1 MIPDW
6 KLERFLTGDLPDE
19 EMNMLRELEATDVVF
34 ANRVKMLREDNK
46 AILNKLPFETLAGK
60 LAGIADATENASVAN
75 SIGSANVAEN
85 ADVLGTANVAD
96 TAGTANVANSDE
108 TLNVAGRANAARI
121 APHFTLMKFAAAA
134 MFIFAVALV
143 AFMVQRETVVA
154 GENAA
159 GNGDDMAAVNGSQ
172 ITQVA
177 FAETQSDTRIK
188 GLDARMEVW
197 KKTDAGIVQLQDL
210 DEVHEGDEIQLRY
223 AVPEKCFGLLF
234 SMDGN
239 GALTLHMGDGVK
251 AVELAPGKMNSL
263 PFAYKLDDAPYFE
276 KFFFVTSP
284 KEFAVEENDIDKLL
298 KRSDVKVIGFTLKK
312 AGK

>member
-19 EMNMLRELEATDVVF
+19 EMNKLRELEANDAVF

-46 AILNKLPFETLAGK
+46 AILSKLPFETLAER
-60 LAGIADATENASVAN
+60 LADATDA
-75 SIGSANVAEN
+75 AEEGRTN
-85 ADVLGTANVAD
+85 LETGA
-96 TAGTANVANSDE
+96 AGTAAK
-108 TLNVAGRANAARI
+108 NAAKN
-121 APHFTLMKFAAAA
+121 APRFTLVKFAAAA
-134 MFIFAVALV
+134 MFVFAVALV
-143 AFMVQRETVVA
+143 AFFAQSETSVMNERVGSDVA
-154 GENAA
+154 N
-159 GNGDDMAAVNGSQ
+159 VNGSQ
-172 ITQVA
+172 NTQVA
-177 FAETQSDTRIK
+177 LAENESDTRIK
-188 GLDARMEVW
+188 GLDVRMEVW
-197 KKTDAGIVQLQDL
+197 KKTPAGIVQLNDL
-210 DEVHEGDEIQLRY
+210 DSVGEGDEIQLRY

-284 KEFAVEENDIDKLL
+284 KEFAVEENDVDKLL
-298 KRSDVKVIGFTLKK
+298 KKSDVKVIGFTLKK
-312 AGK
+312 VGK

>member
-6 KLERFLTGDLPDE
+6 KLERFLTGDLPEE
-19 EMNMLRELEATDVVF
+19 EMNKLRELEANDALF

-46 AILNKLPFETLAGK
+46 AILSKLPFETLAANLGMDA
-60 LAGIADATENASVAN
+60 AGNAAK
-75 SIGSANVAEN
+75 NVAK
-85 ADVLGTANVAD
+85 
-96 TAGTANVANSDE
+96 
-108 TLNVAGRANAARI
+108 NAAR
-121 APHFTLMKFAAAA
+121 FTLVKFAAAA
-134 MFIFAVALV
+134 MFVFAVALV
-143 AFMVQRETVVA
+143 AFFAQSETSVMNERVGSDVA
-154 GENAA
+154 N
-159 GNGDDMAAVNGSQ
+159 VNGSQ
-172 ITQVA
+172 NTQVA
-177 FAETQSDTRIK
+177 LAENESDTRIK

-197 KKTDAGIVQLQDL
+197 KKTPAGIVQLNDL
-210 DEVHEGDEIQLRY
+210 DSVGEGDEIQLRY

-251 AVELAPGKMNSL
+251 AIELAPGKMNSL

-284 KEFAVEENDIDKLL
+284 KEFAVEENDVDKLL

>member
-6 KLERFLTGDLPDE
+6 KLERFLTGDLPEE
-19 EMNMLRELEATDVVF
+19 EMNKLRELEANDMLF

-46 AILNKLPFETLAGK
+46 AILSKLPFETLA
-60 LAGIADATENASVAN
+60 AN
-75 SIGSANVAEN
+75 
-85 ADVLGTANVAD
+85 LGTDAAEEGRANLGTGA
-96 TAGTANVANSDE
+96 AGTAAK
-108 TLNVAGRANAARI
+108 NAVKN
-121 APHFTLMKFAAAA
+121 APRFTLVKFAAAA
-134 MFIFAVALV
+134 MFVFAVALV
-143 AFMVQRETVVA
+143 AFFAQRETSVMNERVGGDVA
-154 GENAA
+154 N
-159 GNGDDMAAVNGSQ
+159 VNGSQ
-172 ITQVA
+172 NTQVA
-177 FAETQSDTRIK
+177 LAENESDTRIK
-188 GLDARMEVW
+188 GLEARMEVW
-197 KKTDAGIVQLQDL
+197 KKTSAGIVQLNDL
-210 DEVHEGDEIQLRY
+210 DSVGEGDEIQLRY

-251 AVELAPGKMNSL
+251 AIELAPGKMNSL

-284 KEFAVEENDIDKLL
+284 KEFAVEENDVDKLL

>member
-6 KLERFLTGDLPDE
+6 KLERFLTGDLPEE
-19 EMNMLRELEATDVVF
+19 EMNKLRELEANDAVF

-46 AILNKLPFETLAGK
+46 AILSKLPFETLAEK
-60 LAGIADATENASVAN
+60 IADATDAAGEGLAN
-75 SIGSANVAEN
+75 
-85 ADVLGTANVAD
+85 LGTGA
-96 TAGTANVANSDE
+96 AG
-108 TLNVAGRANAARI
+108 NAAKNAVKNAAKN
-121 APHFTLMKFAAAA
+121 APRFTLVKFAAAA
-134 MFIFAVALV
+134 MFVFAVALV
-143 AFMVQRETVVA
+143 AFFAQRETSVMNERVGSDVA
-154 GENAA
+154 N
-159 GNGDDMAAVNGSQ
+159 VNGSQ
-172 ITQVA
+172 HTQVA
-177 FAETQSDTRIK
+177 LAENESDTRIK

-197 KKTDAGIVQLQDL
+197 KKTSAGIVQLNDL
-210 DEVHEGDEIQLRY
+210 DSVGEGDEIQLRY

-251 AVELAPGKMNSL
+251 AIELAPGKMNSL

-284 KEFAVEENDIDKLL
+284 KEFAVEENDVDKLL

>member
-60 LAGIADATENASVAN
+60 LADVPET
-75 SIGSANVAEN
+75 
-85 ADVLGTANVAD
+85 ADVLETANAAD
-96 TAGTANVANSDE
+96 AAEN
-108 TLNVAGRANAARI
+108 ANAARI
-121 APHFTLMKFAAAA
+121 APRFTLMKFAAAA

-143 AFMVQRETVVA
+143 AFMAQRETVVA
-154 GENAA
+154 GGNAA
-159 GNGDDMAAVNGSQ
+159 GNGDDVAAVDGSQ
-172 ITQVA
+172 NTQVA
-177 FAETQSDTRIK
+177 FAEPQSDTRIK

-210 DEVHEGDEIQLRY
+210 DEVREGDEIQLRY

-251 AVELAPGKMNSL
+251 AIELTPGKMNSL

-284 KEFAVEENDIDKLL
+284 KEFAVEENDVDKLL

>member
-60 LAGIADATENASVAN
+60 LADVAYF
-75 SIGSANVAEN
+75 AEN
-85 ADVLGTANVAD
+85 ADA
-96 TAGTANVANSDE
+96 AGTANAATSIDSVNVANSAGKADA
-108 TLNVAGRANAARI
+108 AGRAAKNAAKNVLNI
-121 APHFTLMKFAAAA
+121 SFVKFAAAA
-134 MFIFAVALV
+134 VLVLAVALV
-143 AFMVQRETVVA
+143 AFMAQRETVVA
-154 GENAA
+154 GGNAA
-159 GNGDDMAAVNGSQ
+159 GNGDDVAAVNGSQ

-197 KKTDAGIVQLQDL
+197 KKTDTGIVQLQDL
-210 DEVHEGDEIQLRY
+210 DEVREGDEIQLRY

-251 AVELAPGKMNSL
+251 AIELTPGKMNSL

-284 KEFAVEENDIDKLL
+284 KEFAVEENDVDKLL

>member
-6 KLERFLTGDLPDE
+6 KLERFLTGDLPEE
-19 EMNMLRELEATDVVF
+19 EMNKLRELEANDAVF

-46 AILNKLPFETLAGK
+46 AILSKLPFETLAER
-60 LAGIADATENASVAN
+60 IADATDIAGE
-75 SIGSANVAEN
+75 GR
-85 ADVLGTANVAD
+85 ADLGTGA
-96 TAGTANVANSDE
+96 AG
-108 TLNVAGRANAARI
+108 NAAKNAAKNAVR
-121 APHFTLMKFAAAA
+121 FTLVKFAAAA
-134 MFIFAVALV
+134 MFVFAVALV
-143 AFMVQRETVVA
+143 AFFAQRETSVMNERVGGDVA
-154 GENAA
+154 T
-159 GNGDDMAAVNGSQ
+159 VNGSQ
-172 ITQVA
+172 NTQVA
-177 FAETQSDTRIK
+177 LAENESDTRIK

-197 KKTDAGIVQLQDL
+197 KKTPAGIVQLNDL
-210 DEVHEGDEIQLRY
+210 DSVGEGDEIQLRY

-251 AVELAPGKMNSL
+251 AIELAPGKMNSL

-284 KEFAVEENDIDKLL
+284 KEFAVEENDVDKLL

>member
-6 KLERFLTGDLPDE
+6 KLERFLTGDLPEE
-19 EMNMLRELEATDVVF
+19 EMNKLRELEANDAVF

-46 AILNKLPFETLAGK
+46 AILSKLPFETLA
-60 LAGIADATENASVAN
+60 AN
-75 SIGSANVAEN
+75 
-85 ADVLGTANVAD
+85 LGTVTE
-96 TAGTANVANSDE
+96 TAGTAAK
-108 TLNVAGRANAARI
+108 NAPR
-121 APHFTLMKFAAAA
+121 FTLVKFAAAA
-134 MFIFAVALV
+134 MFVFAVALV
-143 AFMVQRETVVA
+143 AFFAQSETSVMNERVGSDVA
-154 GENAA
+154 SVG
-159 GNGDDMAAVNGSQ
+159 GSQ
-172 ITQVA
+172 NTQVA
-177 FAETQSDTRIK
+177 LAENESDTRIK

-197 KKTDAGIVQLQDL
+197 KKTPTGIVQLNDL
-210 DEVHEGDEIQLRY
+210 DSVGEGDEIQLRY

-284 KEFAVEENDIDKLL
+284 KEFAVEENDVDKLL
-298 KRSDVKVIGFTLKK
+298 KKSDVKVIGFTLKK

>member
-6 KLERFLTGDLPDE
+6 KLERFLTGDLPEE
-19 EMNMLRELEATDVVF
+19 EMNKLRELEANDAVF

-46 AILNKLPFETLAGK
+46 AILSKLPFETLAANLGTDA
-60 LAGIADATENASVAN
+60 AGIAAK
-75 SIGSANVAEN
+75 NVAK
-85 ADVLGTANVAD
+85 
-96 TAGTANVANSDE
+96 
-108 TLNVAGRANAARI
+108 NAAR
-121 APHFTLMKFAAAA
+121 FTFVKFAAAA
-134 MFIFAVALV
+134 MFVFAVALV
-143 AFMVQRETVVA
+143 AFFAQRETSVMNERVGSDVA
-154 GENAA
+154 T
-159 GNGDDMAAVNGSQ
+159 VNGSQ
-172 ITQVA
+172 NTRVA
-177 FAETQSDTRIK
+177 LAENESDTRIK

-197 KKTDAGIVQLQDL
+197 KKTSAGIVQLNDL
-210 DEVHEGDEIQLRY
+210 DSVGEGDEIQLRY

-251 AVELAPGKMNSL
+251 AIELAPGKMNSL

-284 KEFAVEENDIDKLL
+284 KEFAVEENDVDKLL

-312 AGK
+312 VGK

>member
-6 KLERFLTGDLPDE
+6 KLERFLTGDLPEE
-19 EMNMLRELEATDVVF
+19 EMNKLRELEANDAVF

-46 AILNKLPFETLAGK
+46 AILSKLPFEALA
-60 LAGIADATENASVAN
+60 AN
-75 SIGSANVAEN
+75 
-85 ADVLGTANVAD
+85 LGTATN
-96 TAGTANVANSDE
+96 TAAK
-108 TLNVAGRANAARI
+108 NAPR
-121 APHFTLMKFAAAA
+121 FTLVKFAVAA
-134 MFIFAVALV
+134 MFIFAVAMV
-143 AFMVQRETVVA
+143 AFFAQRETSVMNERVGSDVA
-154 GENAA
+154 N
-159 GNGDDMAAVNGSQ
+159 VKGSQ
-172 ITQVA
+172 NTQVA
-177 FAETQSDTRIK
+177 LAENESDTRIK

-197 KKTDAGIVQLQDL
+197 KKTQAGIVQLNDL
-210 DEVHEGDEIQLRY
+210 DSVGEGDEIQLRY
-223 AVPEKCFGLLF
+223 AVPEKCYGLLF

-251 AVELAPGKMNSL
+251 AIELAPGKMNSL

-298 KRSDVKVIGFTLKK
+298 KRSDVKVVGFTLKK

>member
-6 KLERFLTGDLPDE
+6 KLERFLTGDLPDG
-19 EMNMLRELEATDVVF
+19 EMREIRELEASDD
-34 ANRVKMLREDNK
+34 ALAQRLKLLREDNK

-60 LAGIADATENASVAN
+60 LADADATAAN
-75 SIGSANVAEN
+75 NVLRFSF
-85 ADVLGTANVAD
+85 V
-96 TAGTANVANSDE
+96 
-108 TLNVAGRANAARI
+108 
-121 APHFTLMKFAAAA
+121 KFAAAV
-134 MFIFAVALV
+134 FVLAVALV
-143 AFMVQRETVVA
+143 AFMTQRDTVVT
-154 GENAA
+154 GVNAD
-159 GNGDDMAAVNGSQ
+159 GKGGDIVQTQNLQNM
-172 ITQVA
+172 QVA
-177 FAETQSDTRIK
+177 MNERASDTRIK

-197 KKTDAGIVQLQDL
+197 KKTASGIVQLQDL
-210 DEVHEGDEIQLRY
+210 DEVREGDEIQLRY

-251 AVELAPGKMNSL
+251 AIELAPGKMNSL

-284 KEFAVEENDIDKLL
+284 KEFAVEENDVDKLL
-298 KRSDVKVIGFTLKK
+298 KRNDVKVIGFTLKK

>member
-6 KLERFLTGDLPDE
+6 KLERFLTGDLPEE
-19 EMNMLRELEATDVVF
+19 EMNKLRELEANDAVF

-46 AILNKLPFETLAGK
+46 AILSKLPFETLA
-60 LAGIADATENASVAN
+60 AN
-75 SIGSANVAEN
+75 
-85 ADVLGTANVAD
+85 LGTVTE
-96 TAGTANVANSDE
+96 TAGTAAK
-108 TLNVAGRANAARI
+108 NAAR
-121 APHFTLMKFAAAA
+121 FTLVKFAAAA
-134 MFIFAVALV
+134 MFVFAVALV
-143 AFMVQRETVVA
+143 AFFAQSETSVMNERVGSDVA
-154 GENAA
+154 N
-159 GNGDDMAAVNGSQ
+159 VNGSQ
-172 ITQVA
+172 NTQVA
-177 FAETQSDTRIK
+177 LAEIQSDTRIK
-188 GLDARMEVW
+188 GLEARMEVW
-197 KKTDAGIVQLQDL
+197 KKTPAGIVQLNDL
-210 DEVHEGDEIQLRY
+210 DSVGEGDEIQLRY

-284 KEFAVEENDIDKLL
+284 KEFAVEENDVDKLL
-298 KRSDVKVIGFTLKK
+298 KKSDVKVIGFTLKK

>member
-60 LAGIADATENASVAN
+60 LAGIADAAENADAAGTANIADATENASVAN
-75 SIGSANVAEN
+75 SIGSANAADSAEH
-85 ADVLGTANVAD
+85 
-96 TAGTANVANSDE
+96 
-108 TLNVAGRANAARI
+108 ANAARI

-143 AFMVQRETVVA
+143 AFMAQRETVVT
-154 GENAA
+154 GGNADGK
-159 GNGDDMAAVNGSQ
+159 GNDMAAVNGTQ
-172 ITQVA
+172 NTQVA

-197 KKTDAGIVQLQDL
+197 KKTEAGIVQLQDL
-210 DEVHEGDEIQLRY
+210 DEVREGDEIQLRY

-251 AVELAPGKMNSL
+251 AIELTPGKMNSL

-284 KEFAVEENDIDKLL
+284 KEFAVEENDVDKLL